1 MGKDTAG
8 RSSGLVLVNR
18 CGAWS
23 PCPIPKEPEP
33 LRGPKEPGSKLERV
47 ILIIQLAR

>member
-8 RSSGLVLVNR
+8 RSCGLVFVNR
-18 CGAWS
+18 RGAWS
-23 PCPIPKEPEP
+23 PCPIPKEPEQ